1 MLGEFAF
8 VYLYQGPRAFAAAL
22 LLRREDGQGPDQCCS
37 AAARDVEDSALN
49 NHATAVRTRS
59 AKIAAPAT
67 SPIRI
72 SKETLGRMT
81 AVFKLL
87 ADSSRLKIVLALAQD
102 GELHV
107 SALCDMLGQSQPAVS
122 HHLTLMRM
130 VGLVGYRRDGK
141 HNYYHLASAHVR
153 DLLEQFFADAGNGQK
168 SIQLEDFTLTF
179 KRR

>member
-1 MLGEFAF
+1 MS
-8 VYLYQGPRAFAAAL
+8 
-22 LLRREDGQGPDQCCS
+22 RRWAD
-37 AAARDVEDSALN
+37 ARDVEDLALSSN
-49 NHATAVRTRS
+49 ATVVRSRS
-59 AKIAAPAT
+59 AKLAPSAS

-72 SKETLGRMT
+72 SGETIGRLT

-87 ADSSRLKIVLALAQD
+87 ADPSRLKIVLALAQD
-102 GELHV
+102 NELHV

-130 VGLVGYRRDGK
+130 VGLVGFRRDGK

-153 DLLEQFFADAGNGQK
+153 DLLEQFFADSGNGHKALQFD
-168 SIQLEDFTLTF
+168 DFALTF

>member
-1 MLGEFAF
+1 M
-8 VYLYQGPRAFAAAL
+8 
-22 LLRREDGQGPDQCCS
+22 
-37 AAARDVEDSALN
+37 N
-49 NHATAVRTRS
+49 NQATVIRNRS
-59 AKIAAPAT
+59 SKIAPSAT

-72 SKETLGRMT
+72 TKETLDRMT

-107 SALCDMLGQSQPAVS
+107 SALCEMLGQSQPAVS

-141 HNYYHLASAHVR
+141 HNYYHLASAHMR
-153 DLLEQFFADAGNGQK
+153 DLFEQFFADAGNGHK
-168 SIQLEDFTLTF
+168 TIHMDDFTLTF
-179 KRR
+179 KRK

>member
-1 MLGEFAF
+1 MEGIK
-8 VYLYQGPRAFAAAL
+8 YAL
-22 LLRREDGQGPDQCCS
+22 ADG
-37 AAARDVEDSALN
+37 ARNVEDSALT

-59 AKIAAPAT
+59 AKVEASAP

-72 SKETLGRMT
+72 SDETIARMT

-87 ADSSRLKIVLALAQD
+87 SDPSRLKIVLALAEY

-107 SALCDMLGQSQPAVS
+107 SALCEMLGQSETNAKYSQPAVS

-130 VGLVGYRRDGK
+130 VGLVGFRRDGK
-141 HNYYHLASAHVR
+141 HNYYHLISAHVR
-153 DLLEQFFADAGNGQK
+153 DLFEQFFADSGNGHK
-168 SIQLEDFTLTF
+168 AIQFDEFVLTF